1 MAVKKA
7 KELSQTND
15 YQKKYS
21 NISFFKF
28 SNKWI
33 NCFMNCYNLSNHWKI
48 IVFQYL
54 LENLLEK

>member
-28 SNKWI
+28 LNKWI
-33 NCFMNCYNLSNHWKI
+33 YCFMNHYNLSNH
-48 IVFQYL
+48 
-54 LENLLEK
+54 